1 MIPVSSIIAAM
12 SDVRP
17 GRFYS
22 VDELAVVLGVRNRA
36 ALQEQLRTMACDP
49 DVHNPFKIN
58 QGSSDEFYRRAFSA
72 PMAPPSQTPPS

>member
-1 MIPVSSIIAAM
+1 MVPLSSIIAAM

-36 ALQEQLRTMACDP
+36 ALQEQLRTMACDL
-49 DVHNPFKIN
+49 DVHNPFKIS
-58 QGSSDEFYRRAFSA
+58 QGSTDEFYRRAFSA
-72 PMAPPSQTPPS
+72 PMAAPSGTPPN